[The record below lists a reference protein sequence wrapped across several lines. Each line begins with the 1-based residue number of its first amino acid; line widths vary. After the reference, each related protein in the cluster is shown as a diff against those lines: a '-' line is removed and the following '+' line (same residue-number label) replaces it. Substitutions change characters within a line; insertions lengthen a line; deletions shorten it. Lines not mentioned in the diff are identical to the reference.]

1 MSLGNIYFFIF
12 IFTQLD
18 TIAQSWGQ
26 LPIFF
31 LRSYLKSKIRRKI
44 PLIPF
49 ATYSQ
54 HPVKDKMG
62 NSKETFYK
70 MILVTWFHWNCIQP
84 SFIKWNITTIH
95 SQKPSLSS
103 GTTYIWQL
111 QWNPIKISPNPS
123 HQGNQGV
130 PANIPISKRKVNL
143 EQQQKHITWQKER

>member
-1 MSLGNIYFFIF
+1 MLNRGGSGTSKSIPLRLWYLGSAYVFGKYLFFSFF

-18 TIAQSWGQ
+18 IIAQSWGQ

-70 MILVTWFHWNCIQP
+70 MILVT
-84 SFIKWNITTIH
+84 
-95 SQKPSLSS
+95 
-103 GTTYIWQL
+103 
-111 QWNPIKISPNPS
+111 
-123 HQGNQGV
+123 
-130 PANIPISKRKVNL
+130 
-143 EQQQKHITWQKER
+143 